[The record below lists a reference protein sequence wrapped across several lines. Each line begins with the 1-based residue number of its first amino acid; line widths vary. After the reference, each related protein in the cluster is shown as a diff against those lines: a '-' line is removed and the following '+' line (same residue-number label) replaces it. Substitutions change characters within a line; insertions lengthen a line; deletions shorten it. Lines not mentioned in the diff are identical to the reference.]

1 MPGATQE
8 KTGAT
13 QEKSRSSSVLDCNN
27 APTIRVCACFHGHYS
42 MRAWFSK
49 AWMTSRC
56 SVHDFASLNLPAY
69 GRQAIG
75 TLEKGACLP
84 GLPKKTLPHYPKK
97 QLNLSGKS
105 LFINAPTSLC
115 GTGRE
120 RRRTGL
126 LGRVFL
132 LCNPQRPT
140 CQMRGNLKIATPGL
154 WLFI

>member
-1 MPGATQE
+1 
-8 KTGAT
+8 
-13 QEKSRSSSVLDCNN
+13 
-27 APTIRVCACFHGHYS
+27 
-42 MRAWFSK
+42 
-49 AWMTSRC
+49 MTSRC

-154 WLFI
+154 WLFISGDLGEYECILRISSARNSSRHNSSRQ